1 VGQSDEE
8 GDGSSVA
15 KVKESTIKYKNVQE
29 GIMKKFFIGFAL
41 GVLVVVS
48 AVGGALADRLYNLT
62 FISKFISGRAGV
74 SQKILEQKV
83 ISEESVVVNIA
94 EQASPSVVTVSVTA
108 ERQTSQPF
116 FNDPFGFFDFGIPS
130 GKKEQIKQDIG
141 TGFVIDGGLVVTN
154 KHVVSSSDGKYRV
167 ITKDDKEFQVSKIYR
182 DPANDIAIL
191 KVDGLSAPSIKLGDS
206 GNLKAGQF
214 VIAIG
219 TALGEFRHTVTTGVI
234 SGLGRG
240 IQAGDPFGGNA
251 EQLDNVIQTDAAI
264 NPGNSGGPLL
274 NSSGEVIGIN
284 VAVAQGS
291 QNIGFALPINSV
303 KEVVDSFQKTG
314 SFERSFLGVRYRMIS
329 QKTALLNDVPQGAY
343 VEDVVTGSPADRGG
357 ILGGDIITKID
368 GNKIDGKDES
378 GLAKE
383 IARRKVGE
391 TVEMEIWRDGEI
403 KNLKVTLQQSEQ

>member
-1 VGQSDEE
+1 
-8 GDGSSVA
+8 
-15 KVKESTIKYKNVQE
+15 
-29 GIMKKFFIGFAL
+29 MKRFFIGFSVGA
-41 GVLVVVS
+41 LVVIS
-48 AVGGALADRLYNLT
+48 AVGGALADRLYNLP
-62 FISKFISGRAGV
+62 FISKFVSGRTG
-74 SQKILEQKV
+74 SPEKILEQK
-83 ISEESVVVNIA
+83 ILKEESVVVDIA
-94 EQASPSVVTVSVTA
+94 EQSSPSVVTVSITA
-108 ERQTSQPF
+108 ERQAAQPF
-116 FNDPFGFFDFGIPS
+116 FNDPFGLFGFNNIP

-154 KHVVSSSDGKYRV
+154 KHVVASTDGKYRV

-191 KVDGLSAPSIKLGDS
+191 KVDGMSVPAVKLGDS
-206 GNLKAGQF
+206 GNLKVGQF

-314 SFERSFLGVRYRMIS
+314 QFERPFLGVRYRMIS
-329 QKTALLNDVPQGAY
+329 QKAALLNDVPQGAY
-343 VEDVVTGSPADRGG
+343 VEDVVPESPADKGG
-357 ILGGDIITKID
+357 VINGDIIIKIG
-368 GNKIDGKDES
+368 GNKIDGKDDS

-383 IARRKVGE
+383 IAKRKVGE
-391 TVEMEIWRDGEI
+391 TVDMEIWRDGET
-403 KNLKVTLQQSEQ
+403 KNPRVTLQQAE

>member
-1 VGQSDEE
+1 
-8 GDGSSVA
+8 
-15 KVKESTIKYKNVQE
+15 
-29 GIMKKFFIGFAL
+29 MKKFLIGFAV
-41 GVLVVVS
+41 GALVVVS
-48 AVGGALADRLYNLT
+48 AVGGALADRLYNLPLL
-62 FISKFISGRAGV
+62 SKFVSGKAG
-74 SQKILEQKV
+74 SQQKILEQKV
-83 ISEESVVVNIA
+83 LREESVVVDIA
-94 EQASPSVVTVSVTA
+94 EQSSPSVVTVSITA
-108 ERQTSQPF
+108 ERQTAQPF
-116 FNDPFGFFDFGIPS
+116 FTDPFGLFDFNTPRN
-130 GKKEQIKQDIG
+130 KEQIKQDIG

-154 KHVVSSSDGKYRV
+154 KHVVVSTDGKYRV

-182 DPANDIAIL
+182 DPTNDIAIL
-191 KVDGLSAPSIKLGDS
+191 KVDGMSVPSIKLGDS
-206 GNLKAGQF
+206 GNLKVGQF

-274 NSSGEVIGIN
+274 NIVGEVIGIN

-303 KEVVDSFQKTG
+303 KEVVNSFQKTG
-314 SFERSFLGVRYRMIS
+314 SFERPFLGVRYRMVS
-329 QKTALLNDVPQGAY
+329 QKAAILNDVPQGAY
-343 VEDVVTGSPADRGG
+343 VEDVVTGSPADKGG
-357 ILGGDIITKID
+357 ILSGDIITKID
-368 GNKIDGKDES
+368 GSKIDGKDDS

-383 IARRKVGE
+383 IARKKVGE
-391 TVEMEIWRDGEI
+391 TVEIEIWRDGEI

>member
-1 VGQSDEE
+1 MALRDFLEP
-8 GDGSSVA
+8 
-15 KVKESTIKYKNVQE
+15 IIN
-29 GIMKKFFIGFAL
+29 MKKFFIGFAL

-48 AVGGALADRLYNLT
+48 VVGGALADRLYNLP
-62 FISKFISGRAGV
+62 FITKLISGRSG
-74 SQKILEQKV
+74 SSEKILEQKV
-83 ISEESVVVNIA
+83 LKEESAVIDIA
-94 EQASPSVVTVSVTA
+94 EQSSPSVVTVSITA
-108 ERQTSQPF
+108 ERRTPQLF
-116 FNDPFGFFDFGIPS
+116 FDDSFGFFDFNTPRD
-130 GKKEQIKQDIG
+130 KEQIKQDIG
-141 TGFVIDGGLVVTN
+141 TGFVIDGGPASPTGGLVVTN
-154 KHVVSSSDGKYRV
+154 KHVVDSTDGKYRV

-182 DPANDIAIL
+182 DPTNDIAIL
-191 KVDGLSAPSIKLGDS
+191 KIDGMSVPAIKLGNS
-206 GNLKAGQF
+206 ENLKVGQF

-274 NSSGEVIGIN
+274 NSAGEVIGIN

-314 SFERSFLGVRYRMIS
+314 SFERPFLGVRYRIVS
-329 QKTALLNDVPQGAY
+329 QKAAILNDVPQGAY
-343 VEDVVTGSPADRGG
+343 VEDVVAGSPADKGG
-357 ILGGDIITKID
+357 ILSGDIITKID
-368 GNKIDGKDES
+368 ESKIDGKDDS

-383 IARRKVGE
+383 IAKRKVGD
-391 TVEMEIWRDGEI
+391 TVEIEVWRDGQTKI
-403 KNLKVTLQQSEQ
+403 LKVTLQQSE

>member
-1 VGQSDEE
+1 
-8 GDGSSVA
+8 
-15 KVKESTIKYKNVQE
+15 
-29 GIMKKFFIGFAL
+29 MKRFFIGFAI

-48 AVGGALADRLYNLT
+48 AVGGALADRLYNLP
-62 FISKFISGRAGV
+62 FISKFVSGRAGS

-83 ISEESVVVNIA
+83 INEESVVVNIA
-94 EQASPSVVTVSVTA
+94 EQASPSVVTVSITA
-108 ERQTSQPF
+108 ERQTAQPF
-116 FNDPFGFFDFGIPS
+116 FNDPFGFFDFNFPS
-130 GKKEQIKQDIG
+130 TKKEQIKQDIG

-154 KHVVSSSDGKYRV
+154 KHVVASSDGKYRV
-167 ITKDDKEFQVSKIYR
+167 ITKEDKEFQVSKIYR

-191 KVDGLSAPSIKLGDS
+191 KVDGLSVPAVKLGDS
-206 GNLKAGQF
+206 GNLKVGQF

-274 NSSGEVIGIN
+274 NSLGEVIGIN

-314 SFERSFLGVRYRMIS
+314 SFERSFLGVRYRMIP

-343 VEDVVTGSPADRGG
+343 VEDVVSDSPADKGG

-368 GNKIDGKDES
+368 GSKIDGKDDS

-383 IARRKVGE
+383 IAKRKVGE

>member
-1 VGQSDEE
+1 
-8 GDGSSVA
+8 
-15 KVKESTIKYKNVQE
+15 
-29 GIMKKFFIGFAL
+29 MKKFFVGFAI

-48 AVGGALADRLYNLT
+48 VVGGALADRLYNLP
-62 FISKFISGRAGV
+62 FISKFVSGRVG
-74 SQKILEQKV
+74 SPEKILEQKV
-83 ISEESVVVNIA
+83 LNEESVVVDIA
-94 EQASPSVVTVSVTA
+94 EKSSPSVVTVSITA
-108 ERQTSQPF
+108 ERQAAQPF
-116 FNDPFGFFDFGIPS
+116 FNDPFGLFGFNTSP

-141 TGFVIDGGLVVTN
+141 TGFVIDSGLVVTN
-154 KHVVSSSDGKYRV
+154 KHVVASTGGKYRV
-167 ITKDDKEFQVSKIYR
+167 ITKDDKEFQVNKIYR
-182 DPANDIAIL
+182 DPTNDIAIL
-191 KVDGLSAPSIKLGDS
+191 KVDGMSAPAVRLGDS
-206 GNLKAGQF
+206 GNLKVGQF

-274 NSSGEVIGIN
+274 NSLGEVIGIN

-314 SFERSFLGVRYRMIS
+314 QFERPFLGVRYRMIS

-343 VEDVVTGSPADRGG
+343 VEDVIPDSPADKGG
-357 ILGGDIITKID
+357 ILSGDIITKI
-368 GNKIDGKDES
+368 GGSKIDGKDDS

-383 IARRKVGE
+383 IAKRKVGE
-391 TVEMEIWRDGEI
+391 TVEMEIWREGEI
-403 KNLKVTLQQSEQ
+403 KNLKVILQQTEQ

>member
-1 VGQSDEE
+1 
-8 GDGSSVA
+8 
-15 KVKESTIKYKNVQE
+15 
-29 GIMKKFFIGFAL
+29 MKKFLIGFSV

-48 AVGGALADRLYNLT
+48 AVGGALADRLYNLP
-62 FISKFISGRAGV
+62 FISKFVSGRFG
-74 SQKILEQKV
+74 SPEKILEQKV
-83 ISEESVVVNIA
+83 LKEESVVVDIA
-94 EQASPSVVTVSVTA
+94 EQSSPSVVTVSVTA
-108 ERQTSQPF
+108 ERQAAQPF
-116 FNDPFGFFDFGIPS
+116 FNDPFGLFGFNNIP
-130 GKKEQIKQDIG
+130 GKIEQIKQDIG

-154 KHVVSSSDGKYRV
+154 KHVVVSTDGKYRV

-191 KVDGLSAPSIKLGDS
+191 KVDGMSVPAVKLGDS
-206 GNLKAGQF
+206 GNLKVGQF

-314 SFERSFLGVRYRMIS
+314 QFERPFLGVRYRMIS
-329 QKTALLNDVPQGAY
+329 QKAALLNDVPQGAY
-343 VEDVVTGSPADRGG
+343 VEDVVPESPADKGG
-357 ILGGDIITKID
+357 VINGDIIIKIG
-368 GNKIDGKDES
+368 GNKIDGKDDS

-383 IARRKVGE
+383 IAKRKVGE
-391 TVEMEIWRDGEI
+391 TVDMEIWRDGET
-403 KNLKVTLQQSEQ
+403 KNLRVTLQQAE